1 MSDIRISFVIPARNE
16 EALIG
21 EVLEAILAS
30 VARAAGRDRN
40 DLWLPDTSVEV
51 IVVTELQGLR
61 DPPVEHA
68 TPGRRDML
76 VCDLANA
83 VVAEVV
89 PVEPVLPD
97 DAPPPQLIE
106 TVHEVGLIQV
116 G

>member
-1 MSDIRISFVIPARNE
+1 MVAE
-16 EALIG
+16 
-21 EVLEAILAS
+21 LE
-30 VARAAGRDRN
+30 
-40 DLWLPDTSVEV
+40 
-51 IVVTELQGLR
+51 GLR

-76 VCDLANA
+76 VRDLADA

-97 DAPPPQLIE
+97 DAPPPELIE
-106 TVHEVGLIQV
+106 AFHEVGLIEV